1 MIVKYA
7 LTLQNLRSNG
17 ATWRDSMPCGP
28 CGLVPKLPARQQY
41 HQVLKGA
48 GHASRHGRAHFGRLV
63 NAADMGEKLPRILAL
78 VFDTPN

>member
-1 MIVKYA
+1 
-7 LTLQNLRSNG
+7 LF
-17 ATWRDSMPCGP
+17 
-28 CGLVPKLPARQQY
+28 KLPARQQY

-63 NAADMGEKLPRILAL
+63 NAADMGEKLPRISAL